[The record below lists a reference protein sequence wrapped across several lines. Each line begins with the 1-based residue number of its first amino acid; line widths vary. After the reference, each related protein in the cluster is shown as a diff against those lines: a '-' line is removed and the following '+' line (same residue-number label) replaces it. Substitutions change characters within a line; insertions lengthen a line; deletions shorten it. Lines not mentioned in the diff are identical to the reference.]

1 MVKGTPGRVVF
12 VSRNGAMLVVEND
25 NGFALVE
32 MLGNEGEISVGARVT
47 ADWDAVA
54 SESMFLARQ
63 RFDVYLQGNTTLD
76 EAVRLA
82 REAGG

>member
-1 MVKGTPGRVVF
+1 
-12 VSRNGAMLVVEND
+12 MLVVQND

-32 MLGNEGEISVGARVT
+32 MLGREGEIPINVNVA

-54 SESMFLARQ
+54 SATMYFGDQE
-63 RFDVYLQGNTTLD
+63 FDVYMQGNMSLS

-82 REAGG
+82 RQAAG

>member
-1 MVKGTPGRVVF
+1 
-12 VSRNGAMLVVEND
+12 MLVVQND

-32 MLGNEGEISVGARVT
+32 MLGREGEIPINANVS

-54 SESMFLARQ
+54 GETMYFGDQ
-63 RFDVYLQGNTTLD
+63 QFDVYLQGNISMS

-82 REAGG
+82 RQAGG